1 MFENLTSKTR
11 NMLLGMA
18 LVVVGGLA
26 VFQWGIVPL
35 QEKRDRAEV
44 RVQGARVHLRELMD
58 LGDQYAR
65 QNTALEQM
73 GKAALKRPE
82 KFTLFAFVESLAA
95 RDGLRKH
102 IVFMRPAQKAL
113 SPERTEELVEMR
125 LTGVDLKILVPYLL
139 HVETA
144 PEQVRVKRLTIRSRQ
159 RDQNLLD
166 VDLVLSALS

>member
-1 MFENLTSKTR
+1 
-11 NMLLGMA
+11 
-18 LVVVGGLA
+18 
-26 VFQWGIVPL
+26 
-35 QEKRDRAEV
+35 
-44 RVQGARVHLRELMD
+44 MD
-58 LGDQYAR
+58 LGDQYVR

-125 LTGVDLKILVPYLL
+125 LTGVDLKILVPYLF